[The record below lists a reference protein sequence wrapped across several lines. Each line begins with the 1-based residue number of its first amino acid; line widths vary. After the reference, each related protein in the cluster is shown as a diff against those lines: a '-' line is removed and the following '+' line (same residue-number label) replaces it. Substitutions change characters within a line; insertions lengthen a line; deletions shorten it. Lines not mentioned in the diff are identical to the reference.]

1 MAIASAVL
9 TFIMFFAGFHDN
21 AERMQSGVAQT
32 LGIVGPLAIVVACL
46 ILAMREKRANAALN
60 ASWGYG
66 SALGTGVLTGLV
78 GALVGGIFAYL
89 YFAFLN
95 PHMGDVIYQV
105 QVAKME
111 AKGMPTEQIE
121 KAEPMMRKFMT
132 PAMMTV
138 FQSFF
143 GFIWTVL
150 LSLIVAIFFR
160 KRDVLVAATDAPP
173 PLV

>member
-9 TFIMFFAGFHDN
+9 TFIMFFAGLHDN

-32 LGIVGPLAIVVACL
+32 LSIAGPLAIVVACL
-46 ILAMREKRANAALN
+46 VLAMREKRASTAPDANW
-60 ASWGYG
+60 SYG

-111 AKGMPTEQIE
+111 AKGMTADQIE
-121 KAEPMMRKFMT
+121 RAEPMMRKFMT

-138 FQSFF
+138 FQTFF
-143 GFIWTVL
+143 GFVWAVV

-173 PLV
+173 LV